1 MEILSKCLT
10 ELGLVRID
18 LFPSV
23 FFKQDRNDQNKY
35 VFRTFVGPEII
46 VTVYVNNILIIGKN
60 RTVINLFKKSLSTHF
75 KIKDLGEAVDY
86 LGIKIK

>member
-1 MEILSKCLT
+1 V
-10 ELGLVRID
+10 GL
-18 LFPSV
+18 
-23 FFKQDRNDQNKY
+23 
-35 VFRTFVGPEII
+35 EII
-46 VTVYVNNILIIGKN
+46 VTVYVNNIFIIGKN